1 MKLKLA
7 VCVALAV
14 VLQSSLRAL
23 WQPLAYA
30 NLPLIVVVYFALQ
43 RDAVMAVLI
52 GTVAGLGADV
62 LSGGI
67 LGAGGFSM
75 TLTAYL
81 LAALVTRFSIDNPL
95 VRIPVLA
102 GAAAFQQLVYILL
115 HQLMGQPVGGPLGGS
130 IAETT
135 ANTVIWTT
143 VVGTLLAFALDPFFS
158 DKARSRKQFAFRR
171 RIARRGLG
179 RRKY

>member
-1 MKLKLA
+1 MKWKLA
-7 VCVALAV
+7 VCVAVAV

-30 NLPLIVVVYFALQ
+30 NLPLIVVVYF
-43 RDAVMAVLI
+43 
-52 GTVAGLGADV
+52 
-62 LSGGI
+62 
-67 LGAGGFSM
+67 
-75 TLTAYL
+75 
-81 LAALVTRFSIDNPL
+81 
-95 VRIPVLA
+95 
-102 GAAAFQQLVYILL
+102 LL
-115 HQLMGQPVGGPLGGS
+115 HQLMGQPAGSPLGGS
-130 IAETT
+130 LAETA
-135 ANTVIWTT
+135 ANTIIWTT